1 MINPLD
7 AAIVLAFLISA
18 LAGLWRGFL
27 REALALA
34 GWVAAAW
41 VALTFTPAL
50 DARLAPYVSVPAAR
64 SVLAF
69 VLLFVATLFT
79 VTLMARA
86 LGALLRAVGLGGVDR
101 AVGGLFGLARGVVV
115 VVVMLV
121 LGRMLGLDQAPWWQA
136 SRLRGPF
143 QGLVQ
148 WAVQYLPADLAQ
160 TALG

>member
-7 AAIVLAFLISA
+7 AAIVLAFAVSA
-18 LAGLWRGFL
+18 LMGLWRGFL

-50 DARLAPYVSVPAAR
+50 EGHLAPYVSVPTAR
-64 SVLAF
+64 AVLAF

-79 VTLMARA
+79 VALVARA
-86 LGALLRAVGLGGVDR
+86 LGALLRAIGLGGVDR

-136 SRLRGPF
+136 SRLREPF
-143 QGLVQ
+143 QGLVH
-148 WAVQYLPADLAQ
+148 WALQYLPADLAQ